1 MTQIVKNLTGSTYAS
16 FKNGLTDLSQGT
28 FLLRR
33 FAGSPPATE
42 NCTGNRQSAI
52 GNRSGIMPTAK
63 RENVTFRRKKTG
75 RTDSAG

>member
-1 MTQIVKNLTGSTYAS
+1 MTQIVKNLTRSTYAS

-52 GNRSGIMPTAK
+52 SNQQ
-63 RENVTFRRKKTG
+63 
-75 RTDSAG
+75 SAISNQQSAISNQQS

>member
-42 NCTGNRQSAI
+42 NCI

-75 RTDSAG
+75 RTGSAG